1 MTNYKDL
8 KDLFQLLKV
17 KNVSWKHL
25 FNTSWWGMAEVMHFV
40 LLEATKETFFVA
52 PFIVVNANEV
62 TMIDNT

>member
-1 MTNYKDL
+1 
-8 KDLFQLLKV
+8 
-17 KNVSWKHL
+17 
-25 FNTSWWGMAEVMHFV
+25 MAEVMHFV